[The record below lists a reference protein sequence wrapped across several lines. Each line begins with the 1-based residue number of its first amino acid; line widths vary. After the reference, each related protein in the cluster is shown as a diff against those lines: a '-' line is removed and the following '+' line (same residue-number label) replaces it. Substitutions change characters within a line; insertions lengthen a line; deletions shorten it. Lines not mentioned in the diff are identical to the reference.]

1 MAPKHSLDAAM
12 GSSPTTKRARSTA
25 TTTSIVKPTYRANFD
40 RLCALHNWTPSE
52 AVRTKLATLLQLSG
66 NRLEASELLPLAFV
80 QHYPFIW
87 VKDFLLLGYNDA
99 DESVWYKAFPTG
111 RGMARGRYYN
121 SAQVNILG
129 KHTVTKFWQS
139 WVDVFDIEQRGLDRS
154 HEYFTGVYL
163 ILKKFPNLRYKSGKS
178 KGDARD
184 PHNAIRATVI
194 AEYPFNEDH
203 PFMQEKPSET
213 RNVESNEAQ
222 EALDAETDNVG
233 EEQSDASVIKQEQTD
248 LHDQDH
254 AFLARQLLTQL
265 TSRANLREFDSVSS
279 SHSQRHTANDR
290 QGPHVNADGSASP
303 LCRLSMQFDSRAHSR
318 SLVSDYPSRS
328 QEYLTDD
335 RAGPHENEDSL
346 TSLPGFLSEQSTSRP
361 NSREPMPLFSPH
373 SPEHTMDKQAGL
385 GADDT
390 SVTSFPS
397 RLSKQT
403 VFRAYSRESAPP
415 SSSQFDKNTAD
426 KQAGSIA
433 KQADP
438 LFLPHQPSRKSTSRA
453 SAREI
458 YSKSPSH
465 ATKPT
470 SNIQI
475 GPHIEDDMAA
485 SIFQEPKT
493 PTSRGPLRTR
503 KTITSPYFARI
514 KLQSSQPKV
523 LELLRRDSTVPQP
536 SQTFREYTVRVPV
549 EKPGWSNTNFKFA
562 VVVSTSTSPEAPMT
576 GSVEE

>member
-1 MAPKHSLDAAM
+1 
-12 GSSPTTKRARSTA
+12 
-25 TTTSIVKPTYRANFD
+25 
-40 RLCALHNWTPSE
+40 
-52 AVRTKLATLLQLSG
+52 
-66 NRLEASELLPLAFV
+66 
-80 QHYPFIW
+80 
-87 VKDFLLLGYNDA
+87 
-99 DESVWYKAFPTG
+99 
-111 RGMARGRYYN
+111 MARGRYYN

-139 WVDVFDIEQRGLDRS
+139 WVDVFDIEQRGLARS

-184 PHNAIRATVI
+184 PHNAIRATGI
-194 AEYPFNEDH
+194 AEYRFNEDH

-213 RNVESNEAQ
+213 RDVESNETQ
-222 EALDAETDNVG
+222 EAFDAETDNVG

-265 TSRANLREFDSVSS
+265 TSRANL
-279 SHSQRHTANDR
+279 
-290 QGPHVNADGSASP
+290 PSP
-303 LCRLSMQFDSRAHSR
+303 LRRLSMQFDSRAHSR

-335 RAGPHENEDSL
+335 RAGPHENEDGL

-361 NSREPMPLFSPH
+361 NSREPMPLFAPH
-373 SPEHTMDKQAGL
+373 SPEHTMDEQAGL

-390 SVTSFPS
+390 SVTSFPR
-397 RLSKQT
+397 RLSKQP

-415 SSSQFDKNTAD
+415 SLSQFDKNTAG

-438 LFLPHQPSRKSTSRA
+438 LFLPHQPSIKSTSRA
-453 SAREI
+453 SARETD
-458 YSKSPSH
+458 SKSSSH

-493 PTSRGPLRTR
+493 PTSR
-503 KTITSPYFARI
+503 
-514 KLQSSQPKV
+514 
-523 LELLRRDSTVPQP
+523 
-536 SQTFREYTVRVPV
+536 
-549 EKPGWSNTNFKFA
+549 
-562 VVVSTSTSPEAPMT
+562 
-576 GSVEE
+576 